1 MLSLGL
7 ATTACGSIMN
17 TPKIE
22 KNPHPTQRYEI
33 TLTVPDLPR
42 TFDSVEGT
50 IQYKIG
56 NAKDCSPQDPISAQ
70 YRTLD
75 QFQQVTFTRADEHT
89 YKAIV
94 VMDPYLDA
102 NYFGMGM
109 CHWTVKSVVAEMKTN
124 GNPYDLG
131 LNLQGDDITEQKA
144 IDQYFPRSILSA
156 EKGIPMG
163 FPGTPLSYIKSDR
176 VKDYFC
182 ITMSARKVEL

>member
-1 MLSLGL
+1 
-7 ATTACGSIMN
+7 MN

-89 YKAIV
+89 YKATV
-94 VMDPYLDA
+94 VMDPYVDA

-124 GNPYDLG
+124 GNPFDLG
-131 LNLQGDDITEQKA
+131 LNLQGDDIAAQKA
-144 IDQYFPRSILSA
+144 IDQYFPRSILFA
-156 EKGIPMG
+156 DKGTPMG
-163 FPGTPLSYIKSDR
+163 FPGIPLSDVPLAHR
-176 VKDYFC
+176 KDSFY